1 MPELRANA
9 REQHAELERFR
20 DIVVRARIEPED
32 RIRVAVRGGQHDDR
46 HPDIG
51 PAEKPAHVPPVHVGQ
66 ADIEK
71 DQVEMLRLDRF
82 QGLRPVVRRNGV
94 EFLVELELLC
104 QGLAKRSVV
113 IDQQDLLARLSHA
126 NSTSRMPVPWTPAN
140 ALSPAGRSRFDIKL
154 A

>member
-1 MPELRANA
+1 
-9 REQHAELERFR
+9 
-20 DIVVRARIEPED
+20 
-32 RIRVAVRGGQHDDR
+32 
-46 HPDIG
+46 
-51 PAEKPAHVPPVHVGQ
+51 
-66 ADIEK
+66 
-71 DQVEMLRLDRF
+71 MLRLDRF

-140 ALSPAGRSRFDIKL
+140 ALSPTGRSRFDIKL